1 MNRAPQDD
9 LENDPLWDLLRES
22 PAAEPSPWFV
32 DDVVRAARLQ
42 PARKSWWERLR
53 LPLAFGTLAAA
64 TAAVA
69 LVVLPG
75 APPAAAPTTVADQAA
90 DPAPFAALEETL
102 RTEVL
107 VAAAE
112 HPDSFSDAELVAL
125 LTD

>member
-9 LENDPLWDLLRES
+9 LENDPLWDLLRKS

-42 PARKSWWERLR
+42 PARKSWWQRFR
-53 LPLAFGTLAAA
+53 LPMACGALAAA
-64 TAAVA
+64 TAAFA
-69 LVVLPG
+69 IVLLSLD
-75 APPAAAPTTVADQAA
+75 PPAPALAPTAGTSADA
-90 DPAPFAALEETL
+90 APFAALEDTL

-112 HPDSFSDAELVAL
+112 HPDHFSDAELVAL